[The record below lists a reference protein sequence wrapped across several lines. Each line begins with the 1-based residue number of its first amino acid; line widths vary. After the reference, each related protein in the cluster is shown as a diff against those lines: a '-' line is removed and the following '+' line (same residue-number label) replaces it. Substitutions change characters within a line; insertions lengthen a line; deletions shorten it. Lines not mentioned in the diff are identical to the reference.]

1 MSAEYEG
8 SRSATQRKGI
18 MQKAKKNDSSNND
31 DDTLEDLA
39 GSANNSIIGKVKSRV
54 SSIIPSSFSK
64 WFSPSSRNNDSLN
77 GSINIGTARRRR
89 RLEIEDDEEY
99 DDDDDRDTNENDSLS
114 RRDYKENLGHTDKV
128 NKDSD
133 EDDTDNNSEE
143 DFPKARTLRS
153 AKSEF
158 VNEPPSKRSRISF
171 DVSSVHHQPLIAS
184 TPAVGNNYRTI
195 ISHSIDNVLSK
206 PTPSYVTSN
215 FIEANVNSN
224 VNTQQTASSSFS
236 TTYIPEVKPQDA
248 LTNRMNI
255 NEKQLDNVTG
265 ISSRRTLH
273 LPSTSLA
280 AKERDMSMEF
290 SNFKRQS
297 LCGTLD
303 SKKLGSDI
311 PSANTSTTITEIETF
326 NRDKQPL
333 TYSDRKE
340 RRNLNGNTST
350 VVSSKKQKLNGLE
363 IPEESNADAESSSE
377 SGEDCIG
384 NNSELPNITNL
395 GQRKTGLFNM
405 SNINSQ
411 NGTKSRTSSFGN
423 GINFYSHLEGRKS
436 LFSGGIN
443 TAESANV
450 INNSTLSLTSL
461 NRRQFN
467 ASIYGSTSALS
478 DSRLLNTFSPFYK
491 GKTTYGGAAAYK
503 KYNSGAGSNRI
514 CNIIP
519 TVIRPTSSLST
530 LSSSNNSLIANTGG
544 SNALSG
550 LNSNGLENPSAISS
564 TAKRILDLINDF
576 ATPLS
581 EAKKMAN
588 TSVKANLQIL
598 PQAKTRLN
606 ETDLQASRAMRLS
619 QVRTPYSRPAVT
631 LQPTIKNTTIP
642 PPVKELQVPSMS
654 QLLQMKK
661 MQSTTER
668 SRQITMQSNDSAS
681 RAIVRS
687 GEYKLPIA
695 NKNNSIDKE
704 TSQVLQQQQQHT
716 NKIKSKVRAS
726 GRVTASKNAANFE
739 ADETPPAVNLPNIA
753 FPLMQSV
760 PKFDIAL
767 PKAQTAMP
775 LDSTKSD
782 LKNPNTL
789 PKSKMAIES
798 SPAEASRNIN
808 TAPFKFSAAS
818 DKIDPAKRTNHITES
833 KSFIKDGNSYT
844 TGIKMNFK
852 FSAPLTFECFD
863 SQVSPKQNLNTV
875 IKKYTFSPPSAVNF
889 ENNEQGKLQSEVQ
902 SGETVVSQLKSG
914 SVLDALKKPFVLPST
929 TKEIISSS
937 RSDGNETTSGFGD
950 QFKKASN
957 NKWECN
963 TCLIRNESDID
974 KCVACETFR
983 TKGTMFTP
991 TLTAVSKAPLT
1002 DSSLTLSAQFKKP
1015 LDEWEC
1021 DVCMIRNKKQS
1032 DKCVACETVR
1042 KGVAESTNLNSSK
1055 WQSNSFGE
1063 AFKPKANSWECPT
1076 CLINNKSDCSECI
1089 ACQTKKPGSGSEDN
1103 SKTCSTT
1110 NTINTTYKFGFSNVD
1125 SKSPGQSTGQPDSGF
1140 KSLAVSQMSAKWEC
1154 DACMTRN
1161 DAARNKC
1168 VCCEQAKPGTTTSDF
1183 PDNGPKFTFGSA
1195 ASSKFTFGFGA
1206 SVNGT
1211 TSDSGAVL
1219 TSVAGSNQKTEEGNI
1234 KSSAL
1239 GNTQAT
1245 SQASSLGS
1253 DFIFGIKPT
1262 PVTSEKDVSSKNTEN
1277 KDVADNGNNSKK
1289 PITESNIN
1297 DFKFGGSTATENN
1310 DINTKPNFQFG
1321 VPATTATSTVTSSPA
1336 VKFSFAAPVTTSV
1349 SAIGGESEKQSNSN
1363 ASLSGK
1369 PATGGFSFGNSITP
1383 ATSQSISGFSFGTGS
1398 TTTTITKC
1406 NTTTTTTFTF
1416 GASTS
1421 TTQTGQSSATTTT
1434 SMSTATVKPMFSFGS
1449 NTTSTTPA
1457 TKSPAPSSITSTST
1471 TTTTLSAFS
1480 KPTVGFS
1487 FGSGASGSATVSTA
1501 AKAIFGNF
1509 SSPTTVSGDSVAI
1522 TSAPST
1528 AHSTLSNVSKN
1539 VFGTFGESSLSAKTT
1554 TTSATPTPSS
1564 TAASSANPFGS
1575 ISQNVASTISSESK
1589 PIASATMIFGS
1600 AGSGNSN
1607 NKPTAGAIQAP
1618 IAPFVFGSSTS
1629 NAITQGTS
1637 SNTTTSGNIVA
1648 PATGW
1653 PKSGFAFGASSIN
1666 SGSQNANETSKPVF
1680 GSFAPAAA
1688 SSTTGTSGSMFG
1700 NLASSGTAA
1709 GANPT
1714 FGSAAANGSTVSP
1727 SIMFGANS
1735 SNPTSTTHTT
1745 QNLFGN
1751 VSAAPPSAFGAP
1763 PTFGNTG
1770 NNTSNSTPTF
1780 GTASS
1785 ATFGSFGST
1794 ASNASGDGA
1803 SAAKKSEPA
1812 FNFVGNSSQIVSS
1825 SGFSFGMQNAASAPV
1840 KPAFNFTASSTPA
1853 FNFTGSS
1860 SDASTFSDKRPGC
1873 YAGSAKDPST
1883 GKTTPTTV
1891 EQFINADAINGVD
1904 QHQNKLTGQIQW
1916 SRQRNS
1922 QDKDKSNNKIP
1933 AITQKGENKATKI
1946 KYNDYTVSSN
1956 FINTSKCN
1964 DNNKVESST
1973 PSLVTNVKMV
1983 DGVRSD
1989 YDISRMKVNKYKY
2002 IRKIDVNDTQ
2012 SSCNVASITGQNNA
2026 ITGNPLELHKV
2037 GHFHEIPS
2045 HQVSGKRLVKRSIRI
2060 QQKFNR
2066 SKQEY
2071 SAPNESYVKIDSH
2084 LMRNQYR
2091 KVNFKSVGLVR
2102 RSIVTTSPGISSD
2115 SSLPSSPSSSPMQP
2129 AVFNQ
2134 CSVMRCWQDNSELN
2148 TMQNELLESLPMVN
2162 ERLNT
2167 GRKACNSFIITKSNR
2182 ATVATDVNDEC

>member
-1 MSAEYEG
+1 MSAEYE
-8 SRSATQRKGI
+8 SSQSAAQSKGI

-64 WFSPSSRNNDSLN
+64 WFSPSARNNDSLN
-77 GSINIGTARRRR
+77 GSLNIGSARRRR

-99 DDDDDRDTNENDSLS
+99 GDDDDRDTNENENLS
-114 RRDYKENLGHTDKV
+114 RRDYKENLGHSDKV

-133 EDDTDNNSEE
+133 EDDTDNSEE

-153 AKSEF
+153 GKSEF

-171 DVSSVHHQPLIAS
+171 DISSVHQSPLIAS
-184 TPAVGNNYRTI
+184 TPAVGNNYRSI

-206 PTPSYVTSN
+206 PTPSYITSN
-215 FIEANVNSN
+215 FTEGNVNNN
-224 VNTQQTASSSFS
+224 VNTQTTSSTFS
-236 TTYIPEVKPQDA
+236 TTYVPEVKPQDA

-255 NEKQLDNVTG
+255 NEKQFDNVTG

-290 SNFKRQS
+290 SNLKRQS
-297 LCGTLD
+297 LGGVLD
-303 SKKLGSDI
+303 PKKLVSD
-311 PSANTSTTITEIETF
+311 PADTSTTITEVETF
-326 NRDKQPL
+326 NRDNQPL
-333 TYSDRKE
+333 TFSNRKE
-340 RRNLNGNTST
+340 RHNINGNTST
-350 VVSSKKQKLNGLE
+350 VVSSKKQKLNGIE

-377 SGEDCIG
+377 SGDDCIG
-384 NNSELPNITNL
+384 NNSELPHITNL

-411 NGTKSRTSSFGN
+411 NGNKSRTSSFGN

-467 ASIYGSTSALS
+467 ASIYGSTAALS

-503 KYNSGAGSNRI
+503 KYNSSAGSNRI
-514 CNIIP
+514 CNITP

-550 LNSNGLENPSAISS
+550 MSNNGLENTSAISS

-631 LQPTIKNTTIP
+631 LQPTIKNTAIP
-642 PPVKELQVPSMS
+642 PPVKELQVPSIS

-668 SRQITMQSNDSAS
+668 SRQITMQSSDSAT

-687 GEYKLPIA
+687 GEYKLPTA
-695 NKNNSIDKE
+695 NENNLVDKE
-704 TSQVLQQQQQHT
+704 RPQVQQQQQQHT

-739 ADETPPAVNLPNIA
+739 ADEPPPPVNLPNIA

-767 PKAQTAMP
+767 PKSQTAMP
-775 LDSTKSD
+775 LDSIKPG
-782 LKNPNTL
+782 LKTHDTL
-789 PKSKMAIES
+789 PKSQVSIENS
-798 SPAEASRNIN
+798 TADASRNIS

-818 DKIDPAKRTNHITES
+818 NKIDPAKRTNNLTMS
-833 KSFIKDGNSYT
+833 KSVVKDGNSST

-852 FSAPLTFECFD
+852 FSAPLTFECFTSNISSKHNSD
-863 SQVSPKQNLNTV
+863 TV
-875 IKKYTFSPPSAVNF
+875 IKKYTFSPPSDVNF
-889 ENNEQGKLQSEVQ
+889 EDNEQAKLESGK
-902 SGETVVSQLKSG
+902 TVVSQLKSG

-937 RSDGNETTSGFGD
+937 SSDGNESTSGFGD

-963 TCLIRNESDID
+963 TCLIRNESDVD
-974 KCVACETFR
+974 KCVACETMR
-983 TKGTMFTP
+983 TKGSTFTS
-991 TLTAVSKAPLT
+991 TLNANSKAPLI

-1021 DVCMIRNKKQS
+1021 DVCMLRNKKQS

-1042 KGVAESTNLNSSK
+1042 KGVTESTSLSTTK

-1076 CLINNKSDCSECI
+1076 CLINNKSDCNECI

-1103 SKTCSTT
+1103 TKTSSTT
-1110 NTINTTYKFGFSNVD
+1110 ITKNTTYTFGFSNVD
-1125 SKSPGQSTGQPDSGF
+1125 SKSSGQSTAQPDSGF
-1140 KSLAVSQMSAKWEC
+1140 KSLAASQMSAKWEC

-1168 VCCEQAKPGTTTSDF
+1168 VCCEQAKPGVATSDF

-1195 ASSKFTFGFGA
+1195 ASSKFTFGFGS

-1211 TSDSGAVL
+1211 TTSESGAVL

-1239 GNTQAT
+1239 EKAQAT
-1245 SQASSLGS
+1245 SQAPPLGS
-1253 DFIFGIKPT
+1253 GFIFGIKPT
-1262 PVTSEKDVSSKNTEN
+1262 TVTSEKDVSSKNTEN

-1289 PITESNIN
+1289 STPESNISG
-1297 DFKFGGSTATENN
+1297 FKFGGSTASENN
-1310 DINTKPNFQFG
+1310 DLNTKPNFQFG
-1321 VPATTATSTVTSSPA
+1321 VPATTATATVTSSPA
-1336 VKFSFAAPVTTSV
+1336 VKFSFAAPVTSV
-1349 SAIGGESEKQSNSN
+1349 SAIGGESKEQPNSN
-1363 ASLSGK
+1363 TSLSSK
-1369 PATGGFSFGNSITP
+1369 PATGGFSFGNSTTP
-1383 ATSQSISGFSFGTGS
+1383 ATSQSISGFSFGTG
-1398 TTTTITKC
+1398 T
-1406 NTTTTTTFTF
+1406 TTTTTTFTF
-1416 GASTS
+1416 GTSTS
-1421 TTQTGQSSATTTT
+1421 TTQPSQSSVTTTT
-1434 SMSTATVKPMFSFGS
+1434 SMSTATVKPIFSFGS
-1449 NTTSTTPA
+1449 NTTSTAPE
-1457 TKSPAPSSITSTST
+1457 TKPTPSSITSTAITS
-1471 TTTTLSAFS
+1471 TTLSAFS

-1487 FGSGASGSATVSTA
+1487 FGTGVSGSATVSPATN
-1501 AKAIFGNF
+1501 AIFGSF
-1509 SSPTTVSGDSVAI
+1509 SSPTVSGTSAAI
-1522 TSAPST
+1522 TSAPTT
-1528 AHSTLSNVSKN
+1528 ANSTLSNVSKN
-1539 VFGTFGESSLSAKTT
+1539 VFGTFGESSLPAKTT
-1554 TTSATPTPSS
+1554 TTSATS
-1564 TAASSANPFGS
+1564 TTAVSSANPFGS
-1575 ISQNVASTISSESK
+1575 INQNVASTISNESTK

-1600 AGSGNSN
+1600 AGSGSSN
-1607 NKPTAGAIQAP
+1607 NKTNAGASQSSS
-1618 IAPFVFGSSTS
+1618 APFVFGSSTS
-1629 NAITQGTS
+1629 IATTQGSS
-1637 SNTTTSGNIVA
+1637 SNTTTNVLIAA
-1648 PATGW
+1648 PAGW
-1653 PKSGFAFGASSIN
+1653 PKGGFAFGAN
-1666 SGSQNANETSKPVF
+1666 SGTQNTNEPSKPLF
-1680 GSFAPAAA
+1680 GSFAPPAV

-1700 NLASSGTAA
+1700 NLVSSSTAA
-1709 GANPT
+1709 GANAT

-1727 SIMFGANS
+1727 STMFGANT
-1735 SNPTSTTHTT
+1735 SNATPTTHTT
-1745 QNLFGN
+1745 QNLFGS
-1751 VSAAPPSAFGAP
+1751 VSTAPSSFGAP
-1763 PTFGNTG
+1763 PTFGNNG

-1780 GTASS
+1780 GAASS

-1794 ASNASGDGA
+1794 ASNANGDGA

-1812 FNFVGNSSQIVSS
+1812 FNFGGNSSQIGSN
-1825 SGFSFGMQNAASAPV
+1825 SGFSFGMQASAPAA
-1840 KPAFNFTASSTPA
+1840 KPAFNFTASSAPA

-1860 SDASTFSDKRPGC
+1860 SDAAKPFQFGATPPAPVFNFNSGAVEANTFSDKRPRC
-1873 YAGSAKDPST
+1873 YAGSTKDPST

-1891 EQFINADAINGVD
+1891 EQFTNADAINGVD
-1904 QHQNKLTGQIQW
+1904 QHQNQLTGQIQW
-1916 SRQRNS
+1916 SRQRNNR
-1922 QDKDKSNNKIP
+1922 DKDKSNNRIP
-1933 AITQKGENKATKI
+1933 AITQKGENKATKT
-1946 KYNDYTVSSN
+1946 KYNNYTVSGN
-1956 FINTSKCN
+1956 IINTSECN
-1964 DNNKVESST
+1964 DNNKVDSST
-1973 PSLVTNVKMV
+1973 PSVVTNVKMV
-1983 DGVRSD
+1983 DGVRCD
-1989 YDISRMKVNKYKY
+1989 YDINRIIMPQMKVNKYKY
-2002 IRKIDVNDTQ
+2002 IRQIDVNGTQ

-2026 ITGNPLELHKV
+2026 ITGNPLELYKV
-2037 GHFHEIPS
+2037 SHFHEIPG
-2045 HQVSGKRLVKRSIRI
+2045 QEVSGKRLVKRSIRI

-2071 SAPNESYVKIDSH
+2071 IAPKESYVKIDSY

-2091 KVNFKSVGLVR
+2091 KVNFKSVG
-2102 RSIVTTSPGISSD
+2102 SIVTTSPGISSD
-2115 SSLPSSPSSSPMQP
+2115 NSLPSSPSSSVMQP
-2129 AVFNQ
+2129 AVVNQ
-2134 CSVMRCWQDNSELN
+2134 YHLMRCCQDNSELKP
-2148 TMQNELLESLPMVN
+2148 TQNELLESLPMAN

-2167 GRKACNSFIITKSNR
+2167 GRKACNSFIITKSTR
-2182 ATVATDVNDEC
+2182 ATVATDVND